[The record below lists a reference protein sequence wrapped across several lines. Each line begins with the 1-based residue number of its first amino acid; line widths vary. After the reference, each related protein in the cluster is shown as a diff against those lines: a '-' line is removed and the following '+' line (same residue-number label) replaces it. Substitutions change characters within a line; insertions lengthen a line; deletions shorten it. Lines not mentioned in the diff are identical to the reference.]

1 MLRRNI
7 PAFAILSTA
16 VPLAVA
22 LFWVRSYFV
31 TDAAWRAERR
41 VEGSESIWRFRSGRG
56 GVGVQFD
63 NCTYKHISVRNSPQ
77 WGHVLRK
84 PPYHPSAGGLG
95 VPPDRHV
102 AFAGFSYSAARKPDD
117 SVLDLDPALSGKSCD
132 LRSLVMP
139 YWFLLCA
146 TATPP
151 ALAWT
156 RWRRR
161 RTRQRRIA
169 QGLCAVCGY
178 DLRASK
184 GRCPECGVPA
194 QPDAA

>member
-7 PAFAILSTA
+7 PVFAILSTA
-16 VPLAVA
+16 APLAVA
-22 LFWVRSYFV
+22 LLWVRSYFV

-41 VEGSESIWRFRSGRG
+41 VEGRESIWRFRSGRG

-63 NCTYKHISVRNSPQ
+63 NCTYKFISVRNSPQ
-77 WGHVLRK
+77 WGHVQRK
-84 PPYHPSAGGLG
+84 PPHHPSATGFS
-95 VPPDRHV
+95 VPPDLHV
-102 AFAGFSYSAARKPDD
+102 AFAGFSYSAARKPDTNPD
-117 SVLDLDPALSGKSCD
+117 SDLALPAKSCD
-132 LRSLVMP
+132 LRSLVIP
-139 YWFLLCA
+139 YWSLLCA

-151 ALAWT
+151 ALAWA

-161 RTRQRRIA
+161 RTRQRRMA
-169 QGLCAVCGY
+169 EGLCAVCGY

-194 QPDAA
+194 RADAA